1 MHYTSFVYL
10 PRFSST
16 PPESFKTGTVPVE
29 SIGPEHSL
37 HRPLL
42 PASFLVS
49 FLETFVFIL
58 YPPLDRLSFAS
69 LGVSDAAA
77 FYRFL
82 VSSRG
87 RYFTRTNRIC
97 PKIVRVSFSDREPTP
112 EKLIR
117 ARTIYFFVTDW
128 TETRNFVSGEIIYRL
143 YNILFFWET
152 SVKKEEAR
160 ESASIDPKA

>member
-37 HRPLL
+37 LRPLL

-58 YPPLDRLSFAS
+58 CPPLVRPSFALSRRLGRCSVLSFPRFVPS
-69 LGVSDAAA
+69 TIFHPSESNLSGDRPCLFLG
-77 FYRFL
+77 
-82 VSSRG
+82 SRAHTG
-87 RYFTRTNRIC
+87 KVNPRTYDL
-97 PKIVRVSFSDREPTP
+97 FF
-112 EKLIR
+112 R
-117 ARTIYFFVTDW
+117 ADC
-128 TETRNFVSGEIIYRL
+128 TETRNLVSSEIIYRL
-143 YNILFFWET
+143 YNILFFGKLT
-152 SVKKEEAR
+152 LRKKKR
-160 ESASIDPKA
+160 EKVLL

>member
-1 MHYTSFVYL
+1 M
-10 PRFSST
+10 
-16 PPESFKTGTVPVE
+16 
-29 SIGPEHSL
+29 
-37 HRPLL
+37 
-42 PASFLVS
+42 S

-87 RYFTRTNRIC
+87 RYFTRANRIC

-117 ARTIYFFVTDW
+117 ARTIYFFAADW

-143 YNILFFWET
+143 YNILFLGKLALR
-152 SVKKEEAR
+152 KKKR
-160 ESASIDPKA
+160 EKVLL